1 MKQKLILLLL
11 ASTLFSCAQ
20 YATPRALNSAYL
32 GMSVESFMEMSHNRA
47 TIESIEGGYKIYRYE
62 WAAPGSTLAW
72 NTTFY
77 YFQNDR
83 LVQMDGGVRNNN
95 VAPPQLRLNYNLN

>member
-1 MKQKLILLLL
+1 MKQKLILFLL
-11 ASTLFSCAQ
+11 AGTLFSCAQ

-47 TIESIEGGYKIYRYE
+47 TIESIEGGNKLYRYE
-62 WAAPGSTLAW
+62 WAPPGSYITW

-83 LVQMDGGVRNNN
+83 LVQMDGGVRNN